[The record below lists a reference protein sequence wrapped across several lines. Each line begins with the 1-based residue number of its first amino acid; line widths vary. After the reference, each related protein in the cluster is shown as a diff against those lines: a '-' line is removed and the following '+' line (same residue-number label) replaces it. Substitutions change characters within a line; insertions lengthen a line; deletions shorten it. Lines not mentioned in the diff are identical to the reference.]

1 MRRMPGANS
10 VAIFWHCSYLFQS
23 YADDARTGAE
33 EARSNAKSRSSQSSR
48 SARKPSALGRRSNIS
63 PLSSLGEYLHPLKH
77 TLRLH
82 LSQDP
87 LPGGLC
93 IFPPSFSWSIQ
104 RMWHVTGCVRN
115 LVGTHH
121 TDEQA
126 HAHQHKV
133 APNTAHLFLLLVTY
147 TSIFKL
153 AYCGFGCFFP
163 LGAQACRLW
172 RARNSGEARSQS
184 RLLLCSLL
192 SSTRRRKRADGRGAR
207 QHPLRHFASTAG
219 RRCTCR
225 SACCVQTRDAPF

>member
-10 VAIFWHCSYLFQS
+10 FAIFWHCHYLFQS

-104 RMWHVTGCVRN
+104 RMW
-115 LVGTHH
+115 
-121 TDEQA
+121 
-126 HAHQHKV
+126 
-133 APNTAHLFLLLVTY
+133 
-147 TSIFKL
+147 
-153 AYCGFGCFFP
+153 
-163 LGAQACRLW
+163 QACHAVYVIW
-172 RARNSGEARSQS
+172 SARIIRMNKHTHT
-184 RLLLCSLL
+184 
-192 SSTRRRKRADGRGAR
+192 STKF
-207 QHPLRHFASTAG
+207 P
-219 RRCTCR
+219 
-225 SACCVQTRDAPF
+225 QTLPTFSFCW